1 MAERAQVTSVEAV
14 ELFRSDLIIFLK
26 KARSVLEEA
35 CDEVL
40 RTRQWVQNDQR
51 RFWEHEIKVRAR
63 KLEEARSELFR
74 AQLSQFQD
82 STTLQQMAVHRADRA
97 VRDAETKLAV
107 LKKWDRELENRT
119 DPLVKML
126 NQLHGFILTDMP
138 QAVAYLGQVVKTLE
152 AYAAGAAPGSGAS
165 ALTATENKADIPQS
179 AGDFSAGAG
188 EPDGG
193 KKKP

>member
-1 MAERAQVTSVEAV
+1 MADRAQVTSVEAV
-14 ELFRSDLIIFLK
+14 ESFRADLIVFLT

-51 RFWEHEIKVRAR
+51 QLWEREAKVRAR
-63 KLEEARSELFR
+63 KLEEARSELFSAR
-74 AQLSQFQD
+74 LSQFQD
-82 STTLQQMAVHRADRA
+82 SVTLQQMAVHRADRTA
-97 VRDAETKLAV
+97 QESEAKLAV
-107 LKKWDRELENRT
+107 LKKWDRDLENRT

-126 NQLHGFILTDMP
+126 NQLHGFLLTDMT

-152 AYAAGAAPGSGAS
+152 AYAAVAAPGGAS
-165 ALTATENKADIPQS
+165 ALTATENKADISPS
-179 AGDFSAGAG
+179 AGDFPAGAG

-193 KKKP
+193 RKKP